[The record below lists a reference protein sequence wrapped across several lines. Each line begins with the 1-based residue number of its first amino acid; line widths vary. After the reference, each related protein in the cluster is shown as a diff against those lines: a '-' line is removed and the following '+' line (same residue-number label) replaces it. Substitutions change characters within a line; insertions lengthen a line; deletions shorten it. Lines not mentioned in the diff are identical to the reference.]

1 MKKVNTIIAALML
14 LTIQNGNAQKEGY
27 WKRFINHSTLS
38 STSGIQYR
46 TSSASIGLGHY
57 FSFLQI
63 SSNDLQ
69 LIENNYG
76 VNIPSSMETSIM
88 GIKTDDLATVKTR
101 VSGLEIQKCITVG
114 LPYIQS
120 TVQWSNQGRMQDP
133 SLFSSPAGLIRL
145 ASSLN
150 DKTKLL
156 EQIAAEAVKKATTQ
170 PPIFR
175 GRIDMLIELNT
186 FNIVNYKLK
195 QSGSNK
201 KWQFNYNV
209 MPYYIASMDASNN
222 VGLTEI
228 TGAKEYISS
237 QLNDIINIPLSAN
250 ITDVLTGIID
260 SRIYT
265 PITPFYNGFGV
276 KGLASVKYRNI
287 VQFGCLADFSRLC
300 NRMRGVNAINS
311 TSINF
316 NLKIGL

>member
-1 MKKVNTIIAALML
+1 MKNINTIIAAFTL

-27 WKRFINHSTLS
+27 WKRFISHSTLS

-46 TSSASIGLGHY
+46 TSYTSIDLGQY

-69 LIENNYG
+69 LIKNYG
-76 VNIPSSMETSIM
+76 FNIPSSMETSIM

-120 TVQWSNQGRMQDP
+120 TVQWSNRGRMQDP
-133 SLFSSPAGLIRL
+133 SLFSSAAGLIRL
-145 ASSLN
+145 ASSLSN
-150 DKTKLL
+150 KTELL

-175 GRIDMLIELNT
+175 GRIDMLIELNV
-186 FNIVNYKLK
+186 FNIVNYRLK

-228 TGAKEYISS
+228 TGAKKIITS
-237 QLNDIINIPLSAN
+237 QLNDIINIPLSEY

-276 KGLASVKYRNI
+276 KGLASVKYRGI
-287 VQFGCLADFSRLC
+287 VQFGCLADFSRLY

-311 TSINF
+311 TAINL

>member
-14 LTIQNGNAQKEGY
+14 LVIQTGNAQKEGY

-46 TSSASIGLGHY
+46 TSSASIDLGHY

-63 SSNDLQ
+63 SNNDLQ

-88 GIKTDDLATVKTR
+88 GIKTDDLGTVKTNA
-101 VSGLEIQKCITVG
+101 SGLEIQKCITVG

-120 TVQWSNQGRMQDP
+120 TVQWSNRGRMQDP

-145 ASSLN
+145 ASSLSN
-150 DKTKLL
+150 KTKLL

-195 QSGSNK
+195 QSGQNE
-201 KWQFNYNV
+201 KWRFNYNI

-228 TGAKEYISS
+228 TGVKEYINN
-237 QLNDIINIPLSAN
+237 QLNGIPNIPLSAN
-250 ITDVLTGIID
+250 IAEVLTGIID

-276 KGLASVKYRNI
+276 KGLASVNRGI
-287 VQFGCLADFSRLC
+287 VQFGCLADFSRLY

>member
-1 MKKVNTIIAALML
+1 MKNINTIIAAFTL

-46 TSSASIGLGHY
+46 TSYTSIDLEQY

-63 SSNDLQ
+63 SNNDLQ
-69 LIENNYG
+69 LIEDNYN

-88 GIKTDDLATVKTR
+88 NIKTDDLATVKTSA
-101 VSGLEIQKCITVG
+101 SGFEIQKCITIG

-120 TVQWSNQGRMQDP
+120 TVQWSNRGRMQDP
-133 SLFSSPAGLIRL
+133 SLFSSPSGLIRL

-150 DKTKLL
+150 NETKLL

-175 GRIDMLIELNT
+175 GRIDMLIELNS
-186 FNIVNYKLK
+186 FNIVNYRLK
-195 QSGSNK
+195 QDGINK
-201 KWQFNYNV
+201 KWRFNYNI

-228 TGAKEYISS
+228 TGAKEYIAS
-237 QLNDIINIPLSAN
+237 QLNGIINIPLSAN

-265 PITPFYNGFGV
+265 PIIPFYNGFGV
-276 KGLASVKYRNI
+276 KGLASVKYRGI

-311 TSINF
+311 TSINL